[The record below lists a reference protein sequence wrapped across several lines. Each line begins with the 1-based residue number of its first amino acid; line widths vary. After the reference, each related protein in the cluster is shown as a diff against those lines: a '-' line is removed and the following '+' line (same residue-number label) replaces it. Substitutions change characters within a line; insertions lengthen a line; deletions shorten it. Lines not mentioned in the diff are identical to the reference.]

1 MRLASFQSALLVV
14 LSFTLSFVVAA
25 QTSVL
30 TPAQI
35 AEFDAFVKQQM
46 TADSVPG
53 ISVGFIKDGVMWTK
67 GYGFADI
74 ENRSPAVPESMYRM
88 ASVNK
93 PMTAAAVLQLVEKG
107 KIDLDAEV
115 QTYVPYFPKKKFPVT
130 VRQLLGHIGGIS
142 HYRDYDK
149 EGHFK
154 DRKNT
159 RQAIAVFENFDLIN
173 EPGTRYSYTSYGYN
187 LLGAVI
193 EGASGMPYAKY
204 MTENVWKPL
213 GMLTTVMDN
222 PYEVIPNRV
231 RGYENVDGQIRNSE
245 FVDIS
250 SRFSAG
256 GIRASVIDMLKFGSG
271 FNNGSILS
279 PKSVDLMSNSMT
291 TKSGDITNYSAGWST
306 NPNNGRFVLS
316 HSGGQ
321 QETSTFLYTFPSRK
335 LTLAV
340 ASNLEGANTQ
350 PYIMRLF
357 EMITGEAPNTNAYIS
372 GDRNRVPLIVAM
384 QGTFEEGRGYFEK
397 RGKALTDDPKE
408 LADAFVLFN
417 QTLNA
422 ETMVT
427 AKQQELFRTAAQGR
441 TKLNGPFIKIG
452 SFMSK
457 KLNEKYGAERLLSY
471 STTGAI
477 TFFNDYNQ
485 LDLPAEF
492 KFNDTIAKNAAAWH
506 QSWSK
511 TNNASVRRIAF
522 SGDTDVDAVGAQLR
536 KEFAGSDAYP
546 NLSGP
551 MVSTL
556 ELHVRQGSVEKAM
569 KIADLSV
576 DLYPGLD
583 RSHGYKGLLLV
594 MSGEPEKGK
603 QALMRSIELNA
614 NGVASPGSLNTFAYN
629 LDRIGK
635 RDAAVEL
642 LKTAIE
648 LHPKEANLYDTL
660 GEFYAKKE
668 MKDKAIEYY
677 QKALAIDAGY
687 PNAAKAKEILQQ
699 LMAAK

>member
-1 MRLASFQSALLVV
+1 MRLASYPSVV
-14 LSFTLSFVVAA
+14 LFLLFFVFSSVGSA
-25 QTSVL
+25 QTSAL

-35 AEFDAFVKQQM
+35 DEFDAFVKQQM
-46 TADSVPG
+46 AADSVPG

-67 GYGFADI
+67 GYGFADM
-74 ENRSPAVPESMYRM
+74 ENRSPAKPESMYRM

-93 PMTAAAVLQLVEKG
+93 PMTAVAVLQLVEKG

-142 HYRDYDK
+142 HYQDYDK

-173 EPGTRYSYTSYGYN
+173 EPGTRYSYSSYGYN

-193 EGASGMPYAKY
+193 EGASGMRYGKY

-213 GMLTTVMDN
+213 GMNTTVMDSADGI
-222 PYEVIPNRV
+222 IPNRV
-231 RGYENVDGQIRNSE
+231 RGYQNIDGQIRNSE

-256 GIRASVIDMLKFGSG
+256 GIRSSVTDMLKFGSG
-271 FNNGSILS
+271 FNNGAVLTA
-279 PKSVDLMSNSMT
+279 KSLDLMFNSMA
-291 TKSGDITNYSAGWST
+291 TKSGEITNYSAGWST
-306 NPNNGRFVLS
+306 NPTNGRFVLS

-321 QETSTFLYTFPSRK
+321 AETSTFLFAFPSRK
-335 LTLAV
+335 LTIAV
-340 ASNLEGANTQ
+340 AANLEGSGTQ
-350 PYIMRLF
+350 PYIMKLF
-357 EMITGEAPNTNAYIS
+357 ELITGEAPNTNAYIA

-384 QGTFEEGRGYFEK
+384 QQTFEEGRGYFEK
-397 RGKALTDDPKE
+397 RGNALTEDQKE
-408 LADAFVLFN
+408 LADAFALFN

-422 ETMVT
+422 ETLVA
-427 AKQQELFRTAAQGR
+427 AKQQELFRTVAQAR
-441 TKLNGPFIKIG
+441 AKLNGPLVKIG
-452 SFMSK
+452 SFMAK
-457 KLNEKYGAERLLSY
+457 KLNDKHGPQRLVSY

-477 TFFNDYNQ
+477 GFFNDYNQ

-492 KFNDTIAKNAAAWH
+492 KFNDTVAKSASAWN

-511 TNNASVRRIAF
+511 TNNAAVRRIAF
-522 SGDTDVDAVGAQLR
+522 NGDTDVDTAGAQLR
-536 KEFAGSDAYP
+536 KEFAGSEAYP

-551 MVSTL
+551 MIATL
-556 ELHVRQGSVEKAM
+556 ETQVRQGNLAKAM

-583 RSHGYKGLLLV
+583 RTHAYKGLLLTI
-594 MSGEPEKGK
+594 SGDREKGK
-603 QALMRSIELNA
+603 QSLSRSIELNP
-614 NGVASPGSLNTFAYN
+614 NGLASPDSLNTFAYTME
-629 LDRIGK
+629 RIGK
-635 RDAAVEL
+635 RDAGIEL

-660 GEFYAKKE
+660 AEFYAKKE
-668 MKDKAIEYY
+668 MKDKAIEFY
-677 QKALAIDAGY
+677 QKALAVDAGY
-687 PNAAKAKEILQQ
+687 PNAAKAKEILAQ
-699 LMAAK
+699 LMIKN